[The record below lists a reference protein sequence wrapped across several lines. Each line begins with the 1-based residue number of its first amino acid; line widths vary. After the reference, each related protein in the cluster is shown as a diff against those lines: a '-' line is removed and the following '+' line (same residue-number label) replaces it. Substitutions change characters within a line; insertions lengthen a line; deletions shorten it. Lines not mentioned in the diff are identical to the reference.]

1 MMGDEQDLH
10 ILGVIMMKYSFKKGL
25 HKFAKKKG
33 SMTKEL
39 TQLHAMMTFIT
50 MYPDRIMKE
59 QHVSEIAFII
69 FLKEKEV
76 MK

>member
-33 SMTKEL
+33 IYHKRTNPA
-39 TQLHAMMTFIT
+39 TCHDDI
-50 MYPDRIMKE
+50 YNNVP
-59 QHVSEIAFII
+59 
-69 FLKEKEV
+69 
-76 MK
+76 